1 MPSDWQQYL
10 YPSTASS
17 GAGGSGGSGAGAA
30 LSLAVGTVQTLPA
43 GASATASVT
52 KQGSGYALNLGI
64 PQGAAGAIGPA
75 GPQGPAGAIDT
86 TNLKPEAIFK
96 EFQQGYVQ
104 RPAEMS
110 NNTWIDIK
118 FDKPF
123 STTPILH
130 IQPDRT
136 AAHWLL
142 VKNVTSTGYSCFSNY
157 SGVIQGW
164 YYTAYV
170 PKD

>member
-10 YPSTASS
+10 YPGAKGSEGSS
-17 GAGGSGGSGAGAA
+17 GTGTAPS
-30 LSLAVGTVQTLPA
+30 LSIGTVQTLPA

-64 PQGAAGAIGPA
+64 PQGVAGADGSI
-75 GPQGPAGAIDT
+75 GPQGPAGTIDT
-86 TNLKPEAIFK
+86 ANLKPEAIFK

-104 RPAEMS
+104 RPAEML
-110 NNTWIDIK
+110 NNVWIDVQ

-130 IQPDRT
+130 IQPDRI
-136 AAHWLL
+136 AAHWFL
-142 VKNVTSTGYSCFSNY
+142 VKNVTPTGYSCLSNY
-157 SGVIQGW
+157 AGAIQGW

-170 PKD
+170 PKG